1 MARKIEKN
9 IPGSRVG
16 VAHGKMSRE
25 EIEEVMEQFTN
36 NEFSVLVCTTII
48 ETGIDIPNA
57 NTILIEDAD
66 RFGLSQL
73 YQIKGRV
80 GRSERLAYAYL
91 LYTPEKVL
99 NEIAM
104 KRLQSIKEFTQ
115 LGSGYKI
122 AMRDLAIRGAG
133 DMLGSEQAGFIDTVG
148 MDMYLEMLSSAIKE
162 KRGEEQIVETKAK
175 ANIKVDAY
183 LPEKFE
189 EEDLQKITLYQRID
203 KASSAEAVAKL
214 EEEVIDRYGQ
224 LPKNVK
230 LLFEKKLLELFLS
243 SKLVDNY
250 REHNLGLDITLTMGM
265 SNMIDGLKLFEVM
278 SQINRS
284 IKIKY
289 VNNKISLTLP
299 KSAAMI
305 DQAIHILNIIDSGR
319 VSKEN

>member
-1 MARKIEKN
+1 M
-9 IPGSRVG
+9 
-16 VAHGKMSRE
+16 
-25 EIEEVMEQFTN
+25 
-36 NEFSVLVCTTII
+36 
-48 ETGIDIPNA
+48 
-57 NTILIEDAD
+57 LI
-66 RFGLSQL
+66 
-73 YQIKGRV
+73 
-80 GRSERLAYAYL
+80 
-91 LYTPEKVL
+91 
-99 NEIAM
+99 
-104 KRLQSIKEFTQ
+104 
-115 LGSGYKI
+115 
-122 AMRDLAIRGAG
+122 
-133 DMLGSEQAGFIDTVG
+133 
-148 MDMYLEMLSSAIKE
+148 
-162 KRGEEQIVETKAK
+162 
-175 ANIKVDAY
+175 
-183 LPEKFE
+183 
-189 EEDLQKITLYQRID
+189 YQRNLKKKIF
-203 KASSAEAVAKL
+203 KRAEAVAKL

-299 KSAAMI
+299 KSATMI